1 LPHIITA
8 ILFKIPKLLLSIY
21 QIELKP
27 INFLFQNFSIEHF
40 PLPLPS
46 QKITFRGMHN
56 WEVHYK
62 AVFGAIA
69 SVAQLARAAD
79 L

>member
-1 LPHIITA
+1 MLFIPIYWIT
-8 ILFKIPKLLLSIY
+8 LLT
-21 QIELKP
+21 
-27 INFLFQNFSIEHF
+27 INFLFQNFSIKHF
-40 PLPLPS
+40 ALPLPS
-46 QKITFRGMHN
+46 QKITYRGMYI

-62 AVFGAIA
+62 CVFAAIA

>member
-1 LPHIITA
+1 MQFSWT
-8 ILFKIPKLLLSIY
+8 LFMTIFKRRNYVKCNG
-21 QIELKP
+21 
-27 INFLFQNFSIEHF
+27 NFSLQNFCIKHF

-46 QKITFRGMHN
+46 QKNSGFVIGKESSFFIEKR
-56 WEVHYK
+56 
-62 AVFGAIA
+62 ASA

>member
-1 LPHIITA
+1 MRDLFWGWLLAFFAII
-8 ILFKIPKLLLSIY
+8 
-21 QIELKP
+21 
-27 INFLFQNFSIEHF
+27 FLFQNFSIKHF

-46 QKITFRGMHN
+46 QKKACIRMLV

-62 AVFGAIA
+62 AVFEAIA

>member
-1 LPHIITA
+1 MIRFHT
-8 ILFKIPKLLLSIY
+8 LFT
-21 QIELKP
+21 
-27 INFLFQNFSIEHF
+27 INFIFQNFSIKQF

-46 QKITFRGMHN
+46 QKKACRGMYF

-62 AVFGAIA
+62 AVFEAIA

>member
-1 LPHIITA
+1 LIRFRTFFA
-8 ILFKIPKLLLSIY
+8 
-21 QIELKP
+21 
-27 INFLFQNFSIEHF
+27 INFLFQNFSIKQF

-46 QKITFRGMHN
+46 QKKACTGMCF

-62 AVFGAIA
+62 AVFEAIA